1 MSATTTLSNQSR
13 PTVLVVD
20 DNIPFIKRIV
30 SLLQEVRNI
39 GHINIASEFNEAT
52 RIFKEQQPDVVL
64 LDISM
69 PGQSGMKLL
78 KQFKTSGVH
87 CEVIMLTNHAEDC
100 YRNHCH
106 DLGVDYFLD
115 KSHDFVKIPH
125 ILSLIEPKQKP
136 LHKHHN

>member
-1 MSATTTLSNQSR
+1 MSVITLSNQSK

-20 DNIPFIKRIV
+20 DNIPFVKRIV

-39 GHINIASEFNEAT
+39 GHINVACEFGEAT

-78 KQFKTSGVH
+78 KQFKTSGVQ

-100 YRNHCH
+100 YRDHCY
-106 DLGVDYFLD
+106 DLGVDHFLD
-115 KSHDFVKIPH
+115 KSHEFVKIPL
-125 ILSLIEPKQKP
+125 ILSLIQPKQRP
-136 LHKHHN
+136 LYKHDN